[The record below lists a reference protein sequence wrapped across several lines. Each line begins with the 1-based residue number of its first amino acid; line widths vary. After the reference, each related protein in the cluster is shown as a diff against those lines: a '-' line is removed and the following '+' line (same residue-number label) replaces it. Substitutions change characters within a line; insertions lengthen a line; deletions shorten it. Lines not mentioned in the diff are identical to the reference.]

1 MRKIEAAMCMA
12 VRSCVNGCEKGWRS
26 GNTSV
31 DVEHD
36 GIQGQPGY
44 IRDVVVR
51 LHGNKIARFDS
62 ALNYAKDCRGL
73 RITDAGWQTAT
84 TKSRLNAL
92 LACFA
97 VDSAGGLY
105 QKKGKWFMGGVE
117 FHGTDWL
124 SYGWRTGYACQEA
137 ERLCKPSER
146 ASESVYDVDWH
157 RAMGETLA
165 AARVAAAVT
174 ALA

>member
-1 MRKIEAAMCMA
+1 MRKIEAGMVMA
-12 VRSCVNGCEKGWRS
+12 VKAAIEGNGKRYWRN
-26 GNTSV
+26 GNTE
-31 DVEHD
+31 VELKHCPD
-36 GIQGQPGY
+36 LGQ
-44 IRDVVVR
+44 VVVVS
-51 LHGNKIARFDS
+51 LHGNVIAEFDVS
-62 ALNYAKDCRGL
+62 LAGVRECRGL
-73 RITDAGWQTAT
+73 RITDAGWQTVT

-92 LACFA
+92 LACFS

-105 QKKGKWFMGGVE
+105 QKQGKWFMGGVE

-137 ERLCKPSER
+137 ERLCKPAVK
-146 ASESVYDVDWH
+146 ASGSVYTVEWH

-165 AARVAAAVT
+165 AAKVAAAVT

>member
-1 MRKIEAAMCMA
+1 MVMA
-12 VRSCVNGCEKGWRS
+12 VKAAIEGNGKRYWRN
-26 GNTSV
+26 GNTEVELKHCPDLGQVVAVSLYGNTIAEF
-31 DVEHD
+31 DVSLA
-36 GIQGQPGY
+36 G
-44 IRDVVVR
+44 VR
-51 LHGNKIARFDS
+51 E
-62 ALNYAKDCRGL
+62 CRGL
-73 RITDAGWQTAT
+73 RITDAGWQTLT

-105 QKKGKWFMGGVE
+105 QKQGQWFMGGVE

-137 ERLCKPSER
+137 ERLCKPAVK
-146 ASESVYDVDWH
+146 ASGSVYTVEWH

-165 AARVAAAVT
+165 AAKVAAAVT